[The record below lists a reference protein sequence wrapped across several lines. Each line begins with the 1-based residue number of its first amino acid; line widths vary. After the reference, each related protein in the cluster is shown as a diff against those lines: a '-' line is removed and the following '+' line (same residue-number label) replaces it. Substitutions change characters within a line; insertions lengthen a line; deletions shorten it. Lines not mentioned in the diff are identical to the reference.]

1 MNNIALNNFNIWKN
15 KLESISNKD
24 FEALLKMDE
33 EIISDSFYKDL
44 SFGTGGL
51 RGKMGLG
58 TNRINAYTIYKATR
72 GVGLYLKTKFNKPS
86 VVIGYDSRNHSQEY
100 AYLSANVFAN
110 LGIKTYIFKELI
122 PTPVVSFAI
131 RYLKASAGIILTASH
146 NPKEYNGYKVYN
158 DGGNQI
164 TLEEANQIINQI
176 NKIDPLDE
184 FLKFI
189 DDKNVKDLINEIEEN
204 LIDAFIKST
213 KNTSLLQDFSEKEI
227 KIVYTPL
234 NGAGYKIVPKV
245 LKECGFK
252 NLLIV
257 EEQKNPDGNF
267 PTCPKPNPELKEA
280 MELGIKLAK
289 SSNSDLLIATDPD
302 SDRCGI
308 GARYKDEFLLLN
320 GNEVAILMLN
330 YLTKVKSDLK
340 GKEIVRS
347 IVSTSFV
354 DKIARDYGI
363 KVKEVLTGFK
373 YTGEEMNR
381 LEKSGQLDKYLFGF
395 EESYGYLTNKDVRDK
410 DAVNASL
417 FIAEMSEYY
426 RRNGHSLIEELND
439 IYLKYGYNKT
449 ILLTEE
455 LDGEQGLIRI
465 NKIVQNLREMGFEK
479 LNELFSEKVLV
490 KEDYSLSKAF
500 FEEKTEDIHLPKS
513 NVLIFKLNDETRFM
527 IRPSG
532 TEPKIKCYIEAND
545 KNKDKCL
552 EKLDKYSKIFK
563 KVVNEL

>member
-1 MNNIALNNFNIWKN
+1 MNSIALNNFNIWKN

-164 TLEEANQIINQI
+164 TLEEANQIISRI
-176 NKIDPLDE
+176 NNIDPLDE

-189 DDKNVKDLINEIEEN
+189 DDKNTKHLINEIEED

-213 KNTSLLQDFSEKEI
+213 KNTSLLQDFSEKGI

-308 GARYKDEFLLLN
+308 GVLYKDEFLLLN

-354 DKIARDYGI
+354 DKIANDYGI

-373 YTGEEMNR
+373 YIGEEMNH
-381 LEKSGQLDKYLFGF
+381 LEKSGQVDKYLFGF

-465 NKIVQNLREMGFEK
+465 NQIVQNLREMSFEK

-513 NVLIFKLNDETRFM
+513 NVLVFKLNDETRFM

-532 TEPKIKCYIEAND
+532 TEPKIKCYIETND
-545 KNKDKCL
+545 SNKDKCL
-552 EKLDKYSKIFK
+552 EKLDKYSKLFK
-563 KVVNEL
+563 KVINEL